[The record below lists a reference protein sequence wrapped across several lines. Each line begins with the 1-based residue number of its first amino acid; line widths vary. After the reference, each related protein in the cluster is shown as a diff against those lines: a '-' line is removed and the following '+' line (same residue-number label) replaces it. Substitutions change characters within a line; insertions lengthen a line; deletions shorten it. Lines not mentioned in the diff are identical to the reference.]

1 MKFIFSKHLISHD
14 FRMGKKPHNRKP
26 EAHRKQSR
34 EPQSP
39 VESKTH
45 RKAEISLSRLL
56 TQISHPQMPLD
67 SLQPWTETFFSLFLF
82 IYLCDA
88 LWGQYIY
95 MYKVL
100 KSKAFKIFDIL
111 KPLLKNTFE

>member
-1 MKFIFSKHLISHD
+1 MKFIFSKDLISND

-45 RKAEISLSRLL
+45 RKTEISLSRLL

-100 KSKAFKIFDIL
+100 SQKLSKFLIS
-111 KPLLKNTFE
+111 